1 MCPGAAEIL
10 SFPGQTLRR
19 GCGRG
24 YGDAPPPFPHPG
36 VQYYLTSRATFQYME
51 IVDILNTTTIPL
63 SDITLES
70 VLLAVIVA
78 VIGWIVVRV
87 LISAF
92 TKALSRASHLPELV
106 IEFLVRFLSVLLYVI
121 LVLVV
126 LATLGVDVSSVVL
139 GLSAVIGLI
148 LGFGLQDTITNLAAG
163 VWVAALRPIDKGEF
177 VEIKGISGTVTSV
190 GIMAT
195 ELVKADNTYITI
207 PNSLVW
213 GSPVINS
220 SRMDTRRVEVKVG
233 IAYDSDLD
241 LAVRVATDLM
251 ASHEAVLPSPQP
263 AVVVS
268 ELADSSVNLSL
279 RAWTETSNY
288 WRVRGDLTRDI
299 LRAFREG
306 GVEIP
311 FPQVDVHLDRAQ

>member
-1 MCPGAAEIL
+1 
-10 SFPGQTLRR
+10 
-19 GCGRG
+19 
-24 YGDAPPPFPHPG
+24 
-36 VQYYLTSRATFQYME
+36 
-51 IVDILNTTTIPL
+51 
-63 SDITLES
+63 
-70 VLLAVIVA
+70 
-78 VIGWIVVRV
+78 
-87 LISAF
+87 
-92 TKALSRASHLPELV
+92 
-106 IEFLVRFLSVLLYVI
+106 
-121 LVLVV
+121 
-126 LATLGVDVSSVVL
+126 VL

-163 VWVAALRPIDKGEF
+163 VWVAALRPIDKDEF
-177 VEIKGISGTVTSV
+177 VEIKGISGRVMSV

-195 ELVKADNTYITI
+195 ELVKADNTLITI

-241 LAVRVATDLM
+241 LAIRVATDLM
-251 ASHEAVLPSPQP
+251 AAHEAVLPSPKP

-268 ELADSSVNLSL
+268 ELGDSSVNLSL
-279 RAWTETSNY
+279 RAWTETANF

-299 LRAFREG
+299 VRVFREA

-311 FPQVDVHLDRAQ
+311 FPQVDVHLDRRG

>member
-1 MCPGAAEIL
+1 
-10 SFPGQTLRR
+10 
-19 GCGRG
+19 
-24 YGDAPPPFPHPG
+24 
-36 VQYYLTSRATFQYME
+36 ME

-63 SDITLES
+63 SDITLEK
-70 VLLAVIVA
+70 VIFAVIIA

-87 LISAF
+87 LISVF
-92 TKALSRASHLPELV
+92 TKALSRASHLPDLV
-106 IEFLVRFLSVLLYVI
+106 IEFLVRFFSVLLYVI
-121 LVLVV
+121 LVLTV
-126 LATLGVDVSSVVL
+126 LAALGIDVSSVVL

-177 VEIKGISGTVTSV
+177 VEIKGISGTVVSV

-241 LAVRVATDLM
+241 LAIRVATNLM
-251 ASHEAVLPSPQP
+251 AAHEAVLPSPKP
-263 AVVVS
+263 AVVVT
-268 ELADSSVNLSL
+268 ELGDSSVNLSL
-279 RAWTETSNY
+279 RAWTATLDF
-288 WRVRGDLTRDI
+288 WRVRGDLTRDV
-299 LRAFREG
+299 LRVFGDA

-311 FPQVDVHLDRAQ
+311 FPQVDVHLDGMR